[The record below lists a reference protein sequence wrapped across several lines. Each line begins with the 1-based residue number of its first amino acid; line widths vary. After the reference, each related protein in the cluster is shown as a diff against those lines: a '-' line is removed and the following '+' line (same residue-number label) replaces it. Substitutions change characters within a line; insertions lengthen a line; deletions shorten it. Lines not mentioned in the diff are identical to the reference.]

1 MGEAPGAEERQLRIL
16 VLVHELPPIGGGG
29 GRVAFDLGKRLAER
43 GRVIDI
49 VTMGFRGLPRY
60 EERDGMR
67 IYRVPCLRRKAE
79 ISYTDEKITYVLSA
93 VPLVRRLIRQRGYD
107 LIHCHFI
114 VPAGLIACLAGGRIP
129 YVITCHGSDVPGY
142 NPDYYSR
149 EHKLMGP
156 IWRRIVAKAALI
168 TSPSETVKGLVGAAW
183 RGNGLPDVRVIPYGF
198 TADRFQCSRR
208 DRKILLV
215 SRLLPRKGLQYFLQA
230 IEGLKLDYEVHIV
243 GEGPM
248 RAELE
253 ELAKRTPTPV
263 RFWGWLDNES
273 RELREL
279 YETSAIFVFPSLSE
293 NFPVVL
299 LEAMTAG
306 LAIIT
311 SDIRG
316 CPEVVGDTAL
326 LVPPESPG
334 AIREQLLRLAGDET
348 LVAKLGD
355 AARRRVAT
363 LFDWPLVVELYEGAF
378 RVACGGFLAEELGA
392 LGST

>member
-1 MGEAPGAEERQLRIL
+1 MGKIAEAANLPLSIL

-43 GRVIDI
+43 GHTIDI

-79 ISYTDEKITYVLSA
+79 ISYTDEKITYVISA
-93 VPLVRRLIRQRGYD
+93 VPLVRRLIRQRRYD

-114 VPAGLIACLAGGRIP
+114 VPAGLIAYVASGQIP

-142 NPDYYSR
+142 NPDYYAR
-149 EHKLMGP
+149 EHKLMAP
-156 IWRRIVAKAALI
+156 IWRRVVAKAGMLI
-168 TSPSETVKGLVGAAW
+168 SPSNTLKKLIETSCSSTRVPSL
-183 RGNGLPDVRVIPYGF
+183 RVIPYGF
-198 TADRFQCSRR
+198 PVSRFARSKREN
-208 DRKILLV
+208 KILLV
-215 SRLLPRKGLQYFLQA
+215 SRMLPRKGLQYFLQA

-243 GEGPM
+243 GDGPM
-248 RAELE
+248 RSELE

-263 RFWGWLDNES
+263 KFWGWLDNDS
-273 RELREL
+273 NELREL
-279 YETSAIFVFPSLSE
+279 YESSSIFVFPSLSE

-326 LVPPESPG
+326 LVPPQNAP
-334 AIREQLLRLAGDET
+334 AIREQVLRLASDRP

-355 AARRRVAT
+355 AARERVES
-363 LFDWPLVVELYEGAF
+363 LFDWPLVITQYECAF
-378 RVACGGFLAEELGA
+378 AEMVAR
-392 LGST
+392 S